1 MDIYCPR
8 CGEPWDRLSLN
19 PSYGDMTEQESRD
32 FQDGKGCP
40 CCINKPLSELSPEG
54 IERGYYTG
62 ALMDVLGDDLDGLAA
77 TLEDFGI

>member
-8 CGEPWDRLSLN
+8 CGEPWDTYSLVD
-19 PSYGDMTEQESRD
+19 DMTPVEAEDLKAGR
-32 FQDGKGCP
+32 GCP
-40 CCINKPLSELSPEG
+40 CCVGKELKDLSPEG
-54 IERGYYTG
+54 IERGIYTG